1 MTHFSCEYQKLA
13 EILPLHQEK
22 KVMVAFDHLRV
33 NLSHLEFAY
42 KYLEVIQQVF
52 QEEAE

>member
-1 MTHFSCEYQKLA
+1 
-13 EILPLHQEK
+13 
-22 KVMVAFDHLRV
+22 MVAFDHLRV

-52 QEEAE
+52 QEEVEWLIKKDLIWKL